1 MATLTPRCSPSAYIS
16 PQHSPALGFG
26 SPAMAQG
33 EWEQQQ
39 RSHGFKP
46 PVRPRSGGFSSSY
59 DQPLHP
65 YYRNCSLPSPPQQQH
80 EPKFVLTHSDFDPS
94 MHGDTPLTPPAS
106 SDGLMSP
113 PTMGQE
119 FGDASG
125 MSNVWMYNYESV
137 KRTVPIEFIEDIFN
151 TKDDPSV
158 YINSANG
165 FGIPPRKRTRDSEYV
180 QQQTYSAESSMS
192 PRPAPSS
199 PRPAPSSPR
208 PRKKRHLTEA
218 SEATYTCDTCGKY
231 FSRIW
236 NYNAHQDTH
245 NPHRP
250 RPHSCPHQN
259 CGKAF
264 VRRTDLTRHMQ
275 CVHAKDKKFRC
286 ELCGGNFARKDTLRR
301 LVARMLAWP
310 RWKSSRLTWCP

>member
-1 MATLTPRCSPSAYIS
+1 MAILTPRCSPSAYIS
-16 PQHSPALGFG
+16 PQHSPALSFG

-33 EWEQQQ
+33 DWEQ
-39 RSHGFKP
+39 RSQGFKP
-46 PVRPRSGGFSSSY
+46 PGRPRGGFSSSSY
-59 DQPLHP
+59 DQPMQP
-65 YYRNCSLPSPPQQQH
+65 YYRNCSSLPSPPQQH
-80 EPKFVLTHSDFDPS
+80 EPKFVLPQLDYDPS

-125 MSNVWMYNYESV
+125 MSNVWMYNYETAKGTSDRSMSSAPV
-137 KRTVPIEFIEDIFN
+137 SIEFIEDIFN

-165 FGIPPRKRTRDSEYV
+165 FGISPRKRMRDEYA
-180 QQQTYSAESSMS
+180 QQQQQQYSAELMS
-192 PRPAPSS
+192 PRHVLREPSS
-199 PRPAPSSPR
+199 PQ

-218 SEATYTCDTCGKY
+218 SEATYTCETCGKF

-250 RPHSCPHQN
+250 RPHSCPQQN

-275 CVHAKDKKFRC
+275 CVHAKDKRFRC

-301 LVARMLAWP
+301 YLALLAWP
-310 RWKSSRLTWCP
+310 RWKCRR